1 MAVLFRP
8 VVGILLTIVV
18 VSCTGAAPP
27 TTAPPT
33 AAPPSQAPATD
44 APATQ
49 APATDAPATQAP
61 ATDAPA
67 TAAPSPGDLG
77 SVRVG
82 IIPIAAMAPL
92 HLAVEEGL
100 YEAHG
105 VDVELID
112 IGFVDAIAVLE
123 SGEVDAI
130 LEITG
135 GGLRAIQAGA
145 DIVAVYQNEI
155 AHAEPPDTGAIL
167 VGNETGITELTGLR
181 GTTIAV
187 NSLASQEVVA
197 AQRVLR
203 EAGVNPD
210 EYEQVEIPFPNMPD
224 AVGQGQVDAAVII
237 DPYTTVALENDIG
250 TVLSWMFVETV
261 PEQPIGVF
269 WAKSDFVAENTDA
282 LRAFADAT
290 TEAQDMLKADEQR
303 ARELVA
309 QYAGLEP
316 DVVSSM
322 PLIVWD
328 SEVDLDTWSALIEML
343 VAEEVLEP
351 GLVVEDHLAE
361 YMLAP

>member
-1 MAVLFRP
+1 MAFSFRP
-8 VVGILLTIVV
+8 VVGILLAVV
-18 VSCTGAAPP
+18 VAACTGPTTPP
-27 TTAPPT
+27 TTQPPVT
-33 AAPPSQAPATD
+33 PPPATD
-44 APATQ
+44 DPATQ
-49 APATDAPATQAP
+49 APATDAPTTP
-61 ATDAPA
+61 GPTDAPT
-67 TAAPSPGDLG
+67 TAAPSPADLG
-77 SVRVG
+77 QLRVG

-92 HLAVEEGL
+92 HLAADEGL

-123 SGEVDAI
+123 SGEVDMI

-145 DIVAVYQNEI
+145 DIMAVYQNEI

-167 VGNETGITELTGLR
+167 VGADTGITDLAGLR
-181 GTTIAV
+181 GATIAV

-197 AQRVLR
+197 AQRVMR
-203 EAGVNPD
+203 EAGVNPED
-210 EYEQVEIPFPNMPD
+210 YEQVEIPFPNMPD

-237 DPYTTVALENDIG
+237 DPYTTVALESEIG

-269 WAKSDFVAENTDA
+269 WAKSDFVAQNSDA
-282 LRAFADAT
+282 LEAFANAT

-316 DVVSSM
+316 DIVSSM

-328 SEVDLDTWSALIEML
+328 SEVDLDTWSALIDML